1 MKQTA
6 VEWLENELKK
16 LPYVNVI
23 DIFKQAKEMEE
34 EKLYEAKCYWFG
46 RGILAGKSGSIKELK
61 PKK

>member
-6 VEWLENELKK
+6 VEWLFQLSKQRELDKFD
-16 LPYVNVI
+16 LE
-23 DIFKQAKEMEE
+23 QAKEMEE